1 MKVYIKKFF
10 AIYFAW
16 VLAFLTQKPMFML
29 CHLGLFKSCNMTDWF
44 SVMYHGL
51 SLDLSLAGYLSVI
64 PALLIIMSI
73 WTRAK
78 AVSRIAKVYF
88 AITAAIIAIAF
99 VVNIALYGFWGIPL
113 DTTPLFYFFSS
124 PEDALASVSLW
135 FILGAIAGM
144 AVCATATYMLLTR
157 AWCIG
162 KGRPGLQLPIYTMV
176 MILLTGLL
184 FLPIRGGITASTANT
199 GKVYYSENMQLNH
212 AAVNPLFSLME
223 AALHEKDFGQ
233 QYRFMSNK
241 RANKLFAQLVDR
253 GCPEREDALFTMR
266 RPNILFI
273 IMESFSSKLMQ
284 AHEKSIKIT
293 HNIERLAQEGI
304 YFDNFYANSFR
315 TDRGLVAILSGYPA
329 QPTMSIMKY
338 PRKTQHLPSICAS
351 LKEAGYTTR
360 YYYGGD
366 ADFCNMRSYLVSSG
380 FGKIVDDSNFPI
392 SYRISKWGVP
402 DHIVLNKAVIDMQRE
417 KQTAPTFT
425 VIQTSSSHE
434 PFDVPYQKLANKA
447 LNAFAYTDS
456 CVGDFVNRLK
466 HLPLWRNTIVLL
478 VPDHLGVYPENISNY
493 TLDRYRIPL
502 IITGGAI
509 RKKRIVNTIGSQH
522 DIAATL
528 LSQLGLPHRAFTFSK
543 NMLNNSTPHFAFF
556 TVPDAFGMVTAN
568 NELIFDNKSGK
579 IKLNTGPQKS
589 KNLDL
594 GKAYLQKLYD
604 DIDKR

>member
-1 MKVYIKKFF
+1 
-10 AIYFAW
+10 
-16 VLAFLTQKPMFML
+16 
-29 CHLGLFKSCNMTDWF
+29 
-44 SVMYHGL
+44 
-51 SLDLSLAGYLSVI
+51 
-64 PALLIIMSI
+64 
-73 WTRAK
+73 
-78 AVSRIAKVYF
+78 
-88 AITAAIIAIAF
+88 
-99 VVNIALYGFWGIPL
+99 
-113 DTTPLFYFFSS
+113 
-124 PEDALASVSLW
+124 
-135 FILGAIAGM
+135 
-144 AVCATATYMLLTR
+144 
-157 AWCIG
+157 
-162 KGRPGLQLPIYTMV
+162 
-176 MILLTGLL
+176 
-184 FLPIRGGITASTANT
+184 
-199 GKVYYSENMQLNH
+199 
-212 AAVNPLFSLME
+212 
-223 AALHEKDFGQ
+223 
-233 QYRFMSNK
+233 
-241 RANKLFAQLVDR
+241 
-253 GCPEREDALFTMR
+253 
-266 RPNILFI
+266 
-273 IMESFSSKLMQ
+273 
-284 AHEKSIKIT
+284 
-293 HNIERLAQEGI
+293 
-304 YFDNFYANSFR
+304 
-315 TDRGLVAILSGYPA
+315 
-329 QPTMSIMKY
+329 
-338 PRKTQHLPSICAS
+338 
-351 LKEAGYTTR
+351 
-360 YYYGGD
+360 
-366 ADFCNMRSYLVSSG
+366 MRSYLVSSG